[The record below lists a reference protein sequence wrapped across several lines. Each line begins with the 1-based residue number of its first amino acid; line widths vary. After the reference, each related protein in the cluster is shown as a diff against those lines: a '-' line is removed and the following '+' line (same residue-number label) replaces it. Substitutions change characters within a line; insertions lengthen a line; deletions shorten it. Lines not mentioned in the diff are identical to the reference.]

1 MDMVCDHKGKKG
13 LISKTWE
20 HFKSFRGVGA
30 SKSSHNVEQGFIR
43 RTKSL
48 PPIDENIGEAL
59 KIAPKGC
66 FPVYVGPQKQ
76 RFVIK
81 AEHANHSLFKAFLDE
96 SKSEY
101 GYKNEGPLM
110 LPCEINDFM
119 KVMLEIDDCY
129 KITGPQCFQLL

>member
-1 MDMVCDHKGKKG
+1 MDMVRGHKGKKG
-13 LISKTWE
+13 LVSKTWE
-20 HFKSFRGVGA
+20 HFKSFCGVGA

-48 PPIDENIGEAL
+48 PPLDENIGETL
-59 KIAPKGC
+59 KIAPKGW

-96 SKSEY
+96 SESEY
-101 GYKNEGPLM
+101 GYKNGGPLV
-110 LPCEINDFM
+110 LPCEVINFI
-119 KVMLEIDDCY
+119 KVLLEIDVCY
-129 KITGPQCFQLL
+129 KITSPQ